1 MLQRL
6 RSRFVGGGL
15 SLLLIAGF
23 LPLTT
28 VGCFGGFELT
38 RKVYDFNKDI
48 DENKWVRW
56 LAFLGMNILPVYGFA
71 VIIDAIF
78 ANSIEFWTGDNPIL
92 AAADGETRTVK
103 GAAGEIIEVTKTGP
117 GVLQVRV
124 HETSGRTEDLT
135 LVFADET
142 LTAFAADGSLLG
154 QVGEKDGELTLL
166 AGLGVSDFSAVR

>member
-28 VGCFGGFELT
+28 AGCFGGFELT

-48 DENKWVRW
+48 DPNKWVRW

-92 AAADGETRTVK
+92 AAEDGETRTVR
-103 GAAGEIIEVTKTGP
+103 GPAGETIQVTKTGP
-117 GVLQVRV
+117 GMLHVQAREV
-124 HETSGRTEDLT
+124 SGGTQDLT
-135 LVFADET
+135 LVFADES
-142 LTAFAADGSLLG
+142 LTAYAADGSLLG
-154 QVGEKDGELTLL
+154 RVGDQDGELTLL